1 MRALLFLSLVGA
13 TIYGFLV
20 ISGGNTKESQTVQ
33 TQPNHSVDERLSSWG
48 SYLAPSPSQNPQLAT
63 SQRPAQTPP
72 QLGDDAS
79 QNSELKSG
87 TEYQLAASEN
97 KTPAVGAE
105 PETVEWAKVILAAQ
119 MHSEASVSSPTV
131 RFYSP
136 GSELQVVKREGA
148 WFEVLDPVTQE
159 RGWVLDQYLSSIA
172 SSTPTQVA
180 TESTTEPQSAK
191 PAPPKANKL
200 HHRSAKLA
208 VRGRVAVAN
217 ADHPFGNWAQ
227 GR

>member
-1 MRALLFLSLVGA
+1 MRTLLFLSLVGA
-13 TIYGFLV
+13 AIYGFLV

-48 SYLAPSPSQNPQLAT
+48 SYLVPSPTQNPQLAT

-72 QLGDDAS
+72 QLVDDAS
-79 QNSELKSG
+79 QNSERKSG

-97 KTPAVGAE
+97 KTSAVGAE
-105 PETVEWAKVILAAQ
+105 PEPVEWAKVILAAQ

-131 RFYSP
+131 EDR
-136 GSELQVVKREGA
+136 
-148 WFEVLDPVTQE
+148 
-159 RGWVLDQYLSSIA
+159 SSIG

-191 PAPPKANKL
+191 PAPPKASKL
-200 HHRSAKLA
+200 HHQSAKPT
-208 VRGRVAVAN
+208 VRGRVVVAN

>member
-1 MRALLFLSLVGA
+1 MRALLFLGLVGA
-13 TIYGFLV
+13 AIYGFLV

-48 SYLAPSPSQNPQLAT
+48 SYLAPSPTQNPQLAIA
-63 SQRPAQTPP
+63 QQPAPMPP
-72 QLGDDAS
+72 QVGDDAS
-79 QNSELKSG
+79 QNSERKPG

-97 KTPAVGAE
+97 KTPATESGVG
-105 PETVEWAKVILAAQ
+105 
-119 MHSEASVSSPTV
+119 
-131 RFYSP
+131 
-136 GSELQVVKREGA
+136 
-148 WFEVLDPVTQE
+148 
-159 RGWVLDQYLSSIA
+159 

-180 TESTTEPQSAK
+180 TESTTEPQSTK

-200 HHRSAKLA
+200 HYRSAKPT
-208 VRGRVAVAN
+208 VRGHVVVAN

>member
-13 TIYGFLV
+13 AIYGFLV

-72 QLGDDAS
+72 QLVDDAS
-79 QNSELKSG
+79 QNSERKSG
-87 TEYQLAASEN
+87 TESQLAASEN
-97 KTPAVGAE
+97 KTPAVGAKPE
-105 PETVEWAKVILAAQ
+105 PVEWAKIVLAAR

-131 RFYSP
+131 EDR
-136 GSELQVVKREGA
+136 
-148 WFEVLDPVTQE
+148 
-159 RGWVLDQYLSSIA
+159 SSIG

-191 PAPPKANKL
+191 PAPPNPSKL
-200 HHRSAKLA
+200 HHQSAKPT
-208 VRGRVAVAN
+208 VRGRVVVAN